1 MMNRIK
7 QFSVAFLIGL
17 ILTGCGMNGNDRQ
30 TDQDDNNR
38 ENEVEQQG
46 NNEQNGNGPF
56 EGRVEVADEVAERIS
71 ELDEVERANVFVTNE
86 NAYVAVMLANGSEDE
101 VTDDVE
107 DKISEQVRE
116 TDENIRNVYVSSN
129 PDFVERATN
138 YADRIQEGE
147 PVEGFIEEFNE
158 TIERIFPNAK

>member
-1 MMNRIK
+1 
-7 QFSVAFLIGL
+7 
-17 ILTGCGMNGNDRQ
+17 
-30 TDQDDNNR
+30 
-38 ENEVEQQG
+38 
-46 NNEQNGNGPF
+46 
-56 EGRVEVADEVAERIS
+56 
-71 ELDEVERANVFVTNE
+71 
-86 NAYVAVMLANGSEDE
+86 MLANGSEDE

-147 PVEGFIEEFNE
+147 PVEGF
-158 TIERIFPNAK
+158 

>member
-30 TDQDDNNR
+30 PDQGDNNR
-38 ENEVEQQG
+38 ETEVEQQS

>member
-1 MMNRIK
+1 MNRIK

-30 TDQDDNNR
+30 TDQGDNNR
-38 ENEVEQQG
+38 ETEVEQQG
-46 NNEQNGNGPF
+46 NNEQNGNGLF